1 MHMVNRQSRIP
12 ETSFYR
18 ISLTYQ
24 HRFDTSKESKTE
36 EIWTNNEKLFFHPLN
51 VKDIIDKFLLSEN
64 HSTKLHGHPQQ
75 ITVEISGPFRIVD
88 DNTMT
93 YSVSIDDYGDLY
105 LDLSEIRA

>member
-1 MHMVNRQSRIP
+1 
-12 ETSFYR
+12 
-18 ISLTYQ
+18 
-24 HRFDTSKESKTE
+24 
-36 EIWTNNEKLFFHPLN
+36 
-51 VKDIIDKFLLSEN
+51 LLSEN

-93 YSVSIDDYGDLY
+93 YSVSIDDRGDLY